1 MLLDHVG
8 CTNHSRVTKHDNR
21 FFLFDRNMC
30 HLCCYSPTSTLLV
43 LGSQVLDK
51 LDVLL
56 LSIGSAQVLV
66 LGPLVV
72 LRLALRS
79 RESAAAA
86 AMPCALEDRSV
97 P

>member
-1 MLLDHVG
+1 MLLDHVD
-8 CTNHSRVTKHDNR
+8 CTNHSRITKHDNR

-30 HLCCYSPTSTLLV
+30 HLCCYSPTSTLL
-43 LGSQVLDK
+43 LGGQVLDK

-56 LSIGSAQVLV
+56 LGVGRAQVLV

-86 AMPCALEDRSV
+86 AMPCVL
-97 P
+97 